1 MAIKRRSKVDSSFS
15 MSSMSDMVFLLLIFF
30 LVTSTL
36 VSPNALKLLLP
47 KSNSQVPGKP
57 ITSISIDDINGTF
70 YYFVEAEPVAFDNL
84 ENTLRQ
90 KLDKEEEKSI
100 ALHVDGSVPMD
111 EVVKVMNIAKDN
123 NYKLILATSPE

>member
-1 MAIKRRSKVDSSFS
+1 
-15 MSSMSDMVFLLLIFF
+15 MVFLLLIFF